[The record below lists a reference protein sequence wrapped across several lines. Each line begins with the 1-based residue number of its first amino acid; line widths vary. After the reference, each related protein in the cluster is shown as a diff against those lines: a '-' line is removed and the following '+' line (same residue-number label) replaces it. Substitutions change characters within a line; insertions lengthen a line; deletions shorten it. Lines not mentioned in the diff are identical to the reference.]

1 MFRLTLSGVGG
12 RLVLVTPAGRELFV
26 ELRRALSPGVLRQE
40 VVLCFEGWREE
51 FVPCMPADDLLAE
64 VARFVVHMERR
75 RYLDPSVTVEW
86 PDSLARRSAERL
98 LSKHFG
104 SLNEGEHAI
113 RRIASEQG
121 MRALFDVLTR
131 FLEEDA
137 LVTYLEHRLVLPLLA
152 LPSEDWRDLA
162 IAYLAEF
169 RSLPHVAMEHPGFLV
184 GRRWMTVL
192 VQHAHLVLGWE

>member
-1 MFRLTLSGVGG
+1 
-12 RLVLVTPAGRELFV
+12 VLVTPAGRELFV

-40 VVLCFEGWREE
+40 VVLCFEAWREE
-51 FVPCMPADDLLAE
+51 FVPCSPAPSSADGLLAE

-75 RYLDPSVTVEW
+75 RYLDPSVRVEW
-86 PDSLARRSAERL
+86 PESLARRSAERL
-98 LSKHFG
+98 LTKHFG
-104 SLNEGEHAI
+104 SLNEGEHGI

-137 LVTYLEHRLVLPLLA
+137 LATYLEHRLVLPLLA

-169 RSLPHVAMEHPGFLV
+169 RSLPHVATEHPGFLV

-192 VQHAHLVLGWE
+192 VQHARLVLGWA